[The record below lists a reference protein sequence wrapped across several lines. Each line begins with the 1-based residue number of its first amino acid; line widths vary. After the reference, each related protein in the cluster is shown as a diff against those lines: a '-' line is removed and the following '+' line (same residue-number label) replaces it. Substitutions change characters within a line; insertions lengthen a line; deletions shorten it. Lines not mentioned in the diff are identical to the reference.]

1 MKTSK
6 GFGLML
12 ACTALTAP
20 LFASPALADFSDGVI
35 RIGVMNDQSGPYADN
50 CGAGSVTMARL
61 AIEDNGGS
69 INGTPIEIVVA
80 DDQNQPDIGVATAR
94 RWVEEEGV
102 DAIVGCSASSIA
114 LAVQD
119 VMRQNNRPYLVAGT
133 ATTETTNGQCSPM
146 TTNWAYDTYTLA
158 RGSVNAQLE
167 QGNLRWYFITV
178 DYTFGHAWQADATR
192 FIEAAGGEVLGSTLH
207 PLGATDFSSQLLQAQ
222 ASGAQVIGI
231 ANAGADLANVIK
243 QAEEFGITAAGQ
255 TIAPLGILTNN
266 VHGIG
271 LEATQGL
278 VFSAS
283 AYWDY
288 DDATRA
294 LTARYNEAYDGRYP
308 NEAQLV
314 TYSAVNHYLQAL
326 AASGTD
332 EGVAVMDSMR
342 ATPVNDAIMHDV
354 SIREDGVVMHPM
366 IMVRVKSPEESTGP
380 WDYYEVL
387 GLIPAEQSWRSRE
400 ESTCPLFNN

>member
-1 MKTSK
+1 MTLTKT
-6 GFGLML
+6 GALALML
-12 ACTALTAP
+12 TCTALTA
-20 LFASPALADFSDGVI
+20 APAWADFTDGVI

-61 AIEDNGGS
+61 AIEDHGGA
-69 INGTPIEIVVA
+69 INGVPVELVIA

-119 VMRQNNRPYLVAGT
+119 VMRQHERPYLIAGT
-133 ATTETTNGQCSPM
+133 ATTETTNSQCSPM

-158 RGSVNAQLE
+158 RGSVNAQIE

-243 QAEEFGITAAGQ
+243 QAEEFGIVAAGQ
-255 TIAPLGILTNN
+255 HLAPLGILTNN
-266 VHGIG
+266 IHGIG

-278 VFSAS
+278 VFSAA
-283 AYWDY
+283 AYWNY
-288 DDATRA
+288 DDASRA
-294 LTARYNEAYDGRYP
+294 LTERYNAAFDGRYP

-314 TYSAVNHYLQAL
+314 TYSAVNHYLEAL
-326 AASGTD
+326 SALGSD
-332 EGVAVMDSMR
+332 EGVAVMDQMR
-342 ATPVNDAIMHDV
+342 ATPVNDPLMHDV

-366 IMVRVKSPEESTGP
+366 IMVQVKSPAESTGP
-380 WDYYEVL
+380 WDYYNVL
-387 GLIPAEQSWRSRE
+387 GLIPADQSWRSRE
-400 ESTCPLFNN
+400 ESSCSLFTQ

>member
-1 MKTSK
+1 MTMKKT
-6 GFGLML
+6 GATALFL
-12 ACTALTAP
+12 ACTALTA
-20 LFASPALADFSDGVI
+20 APAWAEFSDNVI

-50 CGAGSVTMARL
+50 CGAGSVAMVRL
-61 AIEDNGGS
+61 AIEDHGGA
-69 INGTPIEIVVA
+69 INGTPIEVVIA
-80 DDQNQPDIGVATAR
+80 DDQNQPDVGVSTAR

-119 VMRQNNRPYLVAGT
+119 VMRQNNRPYLIAGT

-243 QAEEFGITAAGQ
+243 QAEEFGIVAAGQ
-255 TIAPLGILTNN
+255 QIAPLGAQVNN
-266 VHGIG
+266 IHGIG
-271 LEATQGL
+271 LAATQGL
-278 VFSAS
+278 VFSAA
-283 AYWDY
+283 AYWDR
-288 DDATRA
+288 DDETRA
-294 LTARYNEAYDGRYP
+294 LTERYNAAFNGRYP
-308 NEAQLV
+308 NESQLV
-314 TYSAVNHYLQAL
+314 TYSAVNHFLTAL
-326 AASGTD
+326 EATGSD
-332 EGVAVMDSMR
+332 EGVAVMDQMR
-342 ATPVNDAIMHDV
+342 ATPVNDPIMHDV

-366 IMVRVKSPEESTGP
+366 LMVQVKTPEESTGD
-380 WDYYEVL
+380 WDYYNVL
-387 GLIPAEQSWRSRE
+387 GVIPAEQSWRTRE
-400 ESTCPLFNN
+400 ESSCSLFTQ

>member
-1 MKTSK
+1 MTLTKT
-6 GFGLML
+6 GALALMMT
-12 ACTALTAP
+12 CTALTA
-20 LFASPALADFSDGVI
+20 APAWADFTDGVI

-61 AIEDNGGS
+61 AIEDHGGA
-69 INGTPIEIVVA
+69 INGVPVELVIA
-80 DDQNQPDIGVATAR
+80 DDQNQPDIGVSTAR

-119 VMRQNNRPYLVAGT
+119 VMRQHERPYLIAGT
-133 ATTETTNGQCSPM
+133 ATTETTNSQCSPM

-158 RGSVNAQLE
+158 RGSVNAQIE

-243 QAEEFGITAAGQ
+243 QAEEFGIVAAGQ
-255 TIAPLGILTNN
+255 HLAPLGILTNN
-266 VHGIG
+266 IHGIG

-278 VFSAS
+278 VFSAA
-283 AYWDY
+283 AYWNY
-288 DDATRA
+288 DDASRA
-294 LTARYNEAYDGRYP
+294 LTERYNAAFDGRYP

-314 TYSAVNHYLQAL
+314 TYSAVNHYLEAL
-326 AASGTD
+326 SALGSD
-332 EGVAVMDSMR
+332 EGVAVMDQMR
-342 ATPVNDAIMHDV
+342 ATPVNDPLMQDV

-366 IMVRVKSPEESTGP
+366 IMVQVKSPAESTGP
-380 WDYYEVL
+380 WDYYNVL

-400 ESTCPLFNN
+400 ESSCALFTQ

>member
-1 MKTSK
+1 MTLTKT
-6 GFGLML
+6 GALALMMT
-12 ACTALTAP
+12 CTALTA
-20 LFASPALADFSDGVI
+20 APAWADFTDGVI

-61 AIEDNGGS
+61 AIEDHGGA
-69 INGTPIEIVVA
+69 INGVPVELVIA
-80 DDQNQPDIGVATAR
+80 DDQNQPDIGVSTAR

-119 VMRQNNRPYLVAGT
+119 VMRQHERPYLIAGT
-133 ATTETTNGQCSPM
+133 ATTETTNSQCSPM

-158 RGSVNAQLE
+158 RGSVNAQIE

-243 QAEEFGITAAGQ
+243 QAEEFGIVAAGQ
-255 TIAPLGILTNN
+255 HLAPLGILTNN
-266 VHGIG
+266 IHGIG

-278 VFSAS
+278 VFSAA
-283 AYWDY
+283 AYWNYY
-288 DDATRA
+288 DASRA
-294 LTARYNEAYDGRYP
+294 LTERYNAAFDGRYP

-314 TYSAVNHYLQAL
+314 TYSAVNHYLEAL
-326 AASGTD
+326 SALGSD
-332 EGVAVMDSMR
+332 EGVAVMDQMR
-342 ATPVNDAIMHDV
+342 ATPVNDPLMQDV

-366 IMVRVKSPEESTGP
+366 IMVQVKSPAESTGP
-380 WDYYEVL
+380 WDYYNVL

-400 ESTCPLFNN
+400 ESSCALFTQ

>member
-1 MKTSK
+1 MTTLKKTGASAL
-6 GFGLML
+6 FL
-12 ACTALTAP
+12 ACTALTA
-20 LFASPALADFSDGVI
+20 APAYADFSDGVI

-50 CGAGSVTMARL
+50 CGTGSVTMARL
-61 AIEDNGGS
+61 AIEDHGGE
-69 INGTPIEIVVA
+69 INGTPIELVIA
-80 DDQNQPDIGVATAR
+80 DDQNQPDIGVSTAR

-167 QGNLRWYFITV
+167 QDNLSWYFITV
-178 DYTFGHAWQADATR
+178 DYTFGHQWQEDATR

-231 ANAGADLANVIK
+231 ANAGADLGNVIK
-243 QAEEFGITAAGQ
+243 QAEEFGIVAAGQ
-255 TIAPLGILTNN
+255 TIAPLGILVNN

-271 LEATQGL
+271 LQATQGL
-278 VFSAS
+278 IFSAA

-288 DDATRA
+288 DEGTRA

-314 TYSAVNHYLQAL
+314 TYSAVNHFLTAL
-326 AASGTD
+326 ESTGTD
-332 EGVAVMDSMR
+332 EGVAVMDQMR
-342 ATPVNDAIMHDV
+342 ATPVNDPIMHDV

-366 IMVRVKSPEESTGP
+366 VMVQVKAPGDSSGD
-380 WDYYEVL
+380 WDYYQPL
-387 GLIPAEQSWRSRE
+387 GQIAADQSWRTRE
-400 ESTCPLFNN
+400 ESACSLFTQ

>member
-1 MKTSK
+1 MTTKTIL
-6 GFGLML
+6 GLL
-12 ACTALTAP
+12 LTCTALTAT
-20 LFASPALADFSDGVI
+20 PALADFSDGVI

-61 AIEDNGGS
+61 AIEDNGGA
-69 INGTPIEIVVA
+69 INGTPVELVIA

-94 RWVEEEGV
+94 RWIEEEGV
-102 DAIVGCSASSIA
+102 DAIIGCSASSIA

-119 VMRQNNRPYLVAGT
+119 VMRQNNRPYLIAGT
-133 ATTETTNGQCSPM
+133 ATTETTNSQCSPM

-167 QGNLRWYFITV
+167 QGNLNWYFITV
-178 DYTFGHAWQADATR
+178 DYTFGHQWQADATR
-192 FIEAAGGEVLGSTLH
+192 FIEAAGGTVLGSTLH
-207 PLGATDFSSQLLQAQ
+207 PLGANDFSSQLLQAQ

-231 ANAGADLANVIK
+231 ANAGADLGNVIK
-243 QAEEFGITAAGQ
+243 QAEEFGIVAAGQ
-255 TIAPLGILTNN
+255 QIAPLGILVNN
-266 VHGIG
+266 VHAIG

-278 VFSAS
+278 VFSAA
-283 AYWDY
+283 AYWNF

-294 LTARYNEAYDGRYP
+294 LTERYNAAYDGRYP

-314 TYSAVNHYLQAL
+314 TYSAVNHLLQSM
-326 AASGTD
+326 AATGTD
-332 EGVAVMDSMR
+332 EGVAVSDQMR

-354 SIREDGVVMHPM
+354 SIRADGVVMHPM
-366 IMVRVKSPEESTGP
+366 VMVRVQTPEASTGD

-387 GLIPAEQSWRSRE
+387 GQIPADQSWRSQA
-400 ESTCPLFNN
+400 ESQCALFTN

>member
-1 MKTSK
+1 MTMKKT
-6 GFGLML
+6 GALALMMT
-12 ACTALTAP
+12 CTALTA
-20 LFASPALADFSDGVI
+20 APAWADFTDGVI

-50 CGAGSVTMARL
+50 CGAGSVAMARL
-61 AIEDNGGS
+61 AIEDHGGA
-69 INGTPIEIVVA
+69 INGVPVELVIA

-119 VMRQNNRPYLVAGT
+119 VMRQHNRPYLIAGT
-133 ATTETTNGQCSPM
+133 ATTETTNSQCSPM

-158 RGSVNAQLE
+158 RGSVNAQIE

-243 QAEEFGITAAGQ
+243 QAEEFGIVAAGQ
-255 TIAPLGILTNN
+255 HLAPLGILTNN

-278 VFSAS
+278 VFSAA
-283 AYWDY
+283 AYWNY
-288 DDATRA
+288 DDASRA
-294 LTARYNEAYDGRYP
+294 LTERYNAAFDGRYP

-314 TYSAVNHYLQAL
+314 TYSAVNHYLAAL
-326 AASGTD
+326 AALGSD
-332 EGVAVMDSMR
+332 EGVAVMDQMR
-342 ATPVNDAIMHDV
+342 ATPVNDALMHDV
-354 SIREDGVVMHPM
+354 PIREDGVVMHPM
-366 IMVRVKSPEESTGP
+366 IMVQVKTPEESTGA
-380 WDYYEVL
+380 WDYYNVL

-400 ESTCPLFNN
+400 ESSCALFTQ